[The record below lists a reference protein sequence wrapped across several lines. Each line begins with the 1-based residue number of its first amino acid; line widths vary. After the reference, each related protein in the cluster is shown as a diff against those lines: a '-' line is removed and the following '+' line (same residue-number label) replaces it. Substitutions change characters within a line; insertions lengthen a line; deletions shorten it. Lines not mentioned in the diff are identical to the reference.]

1 MLLNTLMTELQSI
14 ADTNCPDN
22 TGVYIIDVNDQT
34 TWGFNPSDTAT
45 QQQIDTTNAA
55 IQALSLTPYADEIAA
70 YNAMNS

>member
-1 MLLNTLMTELQSI
+1 MLTTLMNELQHI
-14 ADTNCPDN
+14 ADINCPDN
-22 TGVYIIDVNDQT
+22 DGVYVIDVDDQS

-55 IQALSLTPYADEIAA
+55 IQSLSLTPYADEIAA